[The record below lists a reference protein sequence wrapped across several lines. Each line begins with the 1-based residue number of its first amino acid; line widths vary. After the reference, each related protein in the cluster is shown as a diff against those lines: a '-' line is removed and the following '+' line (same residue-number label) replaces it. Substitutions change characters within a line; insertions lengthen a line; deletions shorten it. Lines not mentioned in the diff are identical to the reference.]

1 MDVQTIFKRY
11 ELKYLLTK
19 EQKDRLLEKLQEN
32 LVPDPH
38 GETTIRN
45 IYFDTENYQ
54 LIRRS
59 LEKPVYK
66 EKLRVRS
73 YCQADPDSPVFVELK
88 KKYRGVVYKR
98 RISLPETDA
107 MSWLSRGKSS
117 PENTQISREIDY
129 FLNFYPSLGPAGF
142 ISYRREAF
150 YAKNQ
155 PDFRVT
161 FDCRILFRQGDLS
174 LKSKVYGILLIP
186 RNMVLME
193 LKCPGAMPLWAA
205 KFLSEE
211 RIYQTSFSKYGTAY
225 QKVILPGLEK
235 EVRRYA

>member
-1 MDVQTIFKRY
+1 M
-11 ELKYLLTK
+11 
-19 EQKDRLLEKLQEN
+19 
-32 LVPDPH
+32 
-38 GETTIRN
+38 
-45 IYFDTENYQ
+45 
-54 LIRRS
+54 
-59 LEKPVYK
+59 
-66 EKLRVRS
+66 
-73 YCQADPDSPVFVELK
+73 FVELK

-193 LKCPGAMPLWAA
+193 FKCPGAMPLWAA

>member
-1 MDVQTIFKRY
+1 MKNRFI
-11 ELKYLLTK
+11 
-19 EQKDRLLEKLQEN
+19 
-32 LVPDPH
+32 
-38 GETTIRN
+38 
-45 IYFDTENYQ
+45 
-54 LIRRS
+54 
-59 LEKPVYK
+59 K

-73 YCQADPDSPVFVELK
+73 YCQADPDSPGVCGAEEKVPGCRLQAPDFSSGNRRYVLAFKREKQSGEYPNLQGDRLFSELLPLA
-88 KKYRGVVYKR
+88 GDR
-98 RISLPETDA
+98 RDS
-107 MSWLSRGKSS
+107 
-117 PENTQISREIDY
+117 
-129 FLNFYPSLGPAGF
+129 F
-142 ISYRREAF
+142 SYRREAF

-161 FDCRILFRQGDLS
+161 FDRRILFRQGDLS

-193 LKCPGAMPLWAA
+193 FKCPGAMPLWAA